1 MQQFNSFFKSKLG
14 TSTNANTNANTG
26 ASPALASGSETQQP
40 QRHESHDPVLTP
52 EDEAFLQTVTAESGP
67 TGQDAVP
74 VPVGEGDRDEP
85 PAGSADVQTQS
96 QDQTPKSPIEEFGKE
111 LGEQE
116 RRKSAAGLEP
126 SLSEDNN
133 AEKVMARTGESSRDN
148 GKGNENAKS
157 ERSKSPEKK
166 RRTWSM
172 IWKRSEKR
180 APQPQP
186 QSQIPETAPAT
197 SNDSTVSEQQREN
210 ADMTAILDKLNLAA
224 DNNRVFSISDET
236 QDLLRKFKLI
246 FKDLINGVP
255 TAYHDLEMLLTNGN
269 KQLQDTYS
277 NLPSFLQKLIEKLPE
292 KWTESIAPEMIAVAA
307 ERASRSGVNVDN
319 IGKAAAAANKM
330 GISVPSLKEL
340 VGKPAAIVG
349 MLRSIMAFLR
359 ARFPAMLGMNVLWSL
374 ALFILLFV
382 LWYCHKRGREVRLE
396 NERLVTEN
404 EIEKMNQESAEG
416 TAAETGM
423 GTETA
428 RPIRSTETLTTTAAQ
443 GASTSEIRKG
453 IKEAQEAREKK
464 TKAKTLAARE
474 QAQKEDKPGGIENE
488 PIKPTRSKSILSIFG
503 RSGSQN
509 SALSERK
516 IEPYPG
522 T

>member
-1 MQQFNSFFKSKLG
+1 MQQFNSFFKSKSG
-14 TSTNANTNANTG
+14 TSTNATTNASTR
-26 ASPALASGSETQQP
+26 AAPALEPVSETQQP
-40 QRHESHDPVLTP
+40 RRRESHDPVLTP
-52 EDEAFLQTVTAESGP
+52 EDEAFLQTLTAESAP

-74 VPVGEGDRDEP
+74 APVGDGDRDDEP
-85 PAGSADVQTQS
+85 VLSAGAQTQG

-126 SLSEDNN
+126 SLSGDNN
-133 AEKVMARTGESSRDN
+133 AEKVMARTGESSGDN
-148 GKGNENAKS
+148 EKGKENAKS

-166 RRTWSM
+166 RRPWSI
-172 IWKRSEKR
+172 IWKKSEKK
-180 APQPQP
+180 ASHPQRQP
-186 QSQIPETAPAT
+186 QIPETAPAT
-197 SNDSTVSEQQREN
+197 SNGSSEAEQQREN

-236 QDLLRKFKLI
+236 QELLRKFKLI

-292 KWTESIAPEMIAVAA
+292 KWTESLAPEMIAVAA

-359 ARFPAMLGMNVLWSL
+359 ARFPAVLGMNVLWSL

-396 NERLVTEN
+396 NERLVTEE

-416 TAAETGM
+416 TAAEIGI

-428 RPIRSTETLTTTAAQ
+428 PPIRSTETLTTTAAQ
-443 GASTSEIRKG
+443 GASASEVRRG
-453 IKEAQEAREKK
+453 IKEAQEAREK
-464 TKAKTLAARE
+464 TKAKALAAKE
-474 QAQKEDKPGGIENE
+474 QAQKGDKPSGIENE

-503 RSGSQN
+503 RSGSQG
-509 SALSERK
+509 SAVTERK

>member
-1 MQQFNSFFKSKLG
+1 MQQFNSFFRNKTGPSN
-14 TSTNANTNANTG
+14 NANNSANTE
-26 ASPALASGSETQQP
+26 ASPASASVSASRAQQS
-40 QRHESHDPVLTP
+40 QCRKSNDPVLTP
-52 EDEAFLQTVTAESGP
+52 EDEAFLQTVTAQSSSTVQDVVPGP
-67 TGQDAVP
+67 RD
-74 VPVGEGDRDEP
+74 GDEQLAW
-85 PAGSADVQTQS
+85 PAGADTRIQG
-96 QDQTPKSPIEEFGKE
+96 QTPTSPVEEFGRE

-116 RRKSAAGLEP
+116 RRLSAAGLEP
-126 SLSEDNN
+126 SLSGNN
-133 AEKVMARTGESSRDN
+133 SAENEVAKNGESSREN
-148 GKGNENAKS
+148 EKGKEGAKP
-157 ERSKSPEKK
+157 EKIKSPEKK
-166 RRTWSM
+166 RRPWSM
-172 IWKRSEKR
+172 IWKKSEKK

-186 QSQIPETAPAT
+186 QTPEIAPTT
-197 SNDSTVSEQQREN
+197 STNDSSVTEQQREN
-210 ADMTAILDKLNLAA
+210 ADITAILDKLNLAA

-292 KWTESIAPEMIAVAA
+292 KWTESLAPEMIAVAA

-319 IGKAAAAANKM
+319 LGKAAAAANKM

-359 ARFPAMLGMNVLWSL
+359 ARFPAALGMNVLWSL

-396 NERLVTEN
+396 NERLVTDE
-404 EIEKMNQESAEG
+404 EIEKMNQEPAEG
-416 TAAETGM
+416 TAAETG
-423 GTETA
+423 TA
-428 RPIRSTETLTTTAAQ
+428 PQIRSTETLTTTAAQ

-453 IKEAQEAREKK
+453 IKEAQKAREKR
-464 TKAKTLAARE
+464 TKAMALAAGE
-474 QAQKEDKPGGIENE
+474 QTQKEDKPGGAENE

-503 RSGSQN
+503 RSGSQS
-509 SALSERK
+509 SAPSERK
-516 IEPYPG
+516 VEPYPG

>member
-1 MQQFNSFFKSKLG
+1 MQQFNSFFKSKSS
-14 TSTNANTNANTG
+14 TSTNASTNANTE
-26 ASPALASGSETQQP
+26 ASPALASDSETQPP
-40 QRHESHDPVLTP
+40 QRRESQDPVLTP
-52 EDEAFLQTVTAESGP
+52 EDEAFLQTLTAESTP
-67 TGQDAVP
+67 AGQDAVP
-74 VPVGEGDRDEP
+74 APVGDGDRDEETALS
-85 PAGSADVQTQS
+85 AGVQTQS

-111 LGEQE
+111 MGEQE

-126 SLSEDNN
+126 SLSGDNN
-133 AEKVMARTGESSRDN
+133 AEKVMTRAGESSRDN
-148 GKGNENAKS
+148 EKGKESANL

-166 RRTWSM
+166 RRPWSM
-172 IWKRSEKR
+172 IWKRSEKK
-180 APQPQP
+180 ASQP
-186 QSQIPETAPAT
+186 QIPETALST
-197 SNDSTVSEQQREN
+197 SNDSSETEQQREN

-319 IGKAAAAANKM
+319 IGKAAAAANKL

-359 ARFPAMLGMNVLWSL
+359 ARFPAVLGMNVLWSL

-396 NERLVTEN
+396 NERLVTEG
-404 EIEKMNQESAEG
+404 EIEKMNQESTEG
-416 TAAETGM
+416 TAAQ
-423 GTETA
+423 TA
-428 RPIRSTETLTTTAAQ
+428 PPIRSTETLTTTAAH
-443 GASTSEIRKG
+443 GASASEVRQG

-464 TKAKTLAARE
+464 TKAKALAARE
-474 QAQKEDKPGGIENE
+474 QFRKGDKPGGIENE

>member
-1 MQQFNSFFKSKLG
+1 MQQFNSFFKSKSG
-14 TSTNANTNANTG
+14 ISTNASTNANTKAP
-26 ASPALASGSETQQP
+26 PALASVSETQKP
-40 QRHESHDPVLTP
+40 RRRESHDPVLTP
-52 EDEAFLQTVTAESGP
+52 EDEAFLQTLTAESAQ

-74 VPVGEGDRDEP
+74 APVGDGDRDEK
-85 PAGSADVQTQS
+85 PAWSAGVQAQG

-126 SLSEDNN
+126 SLSGDNN
-133 AEKVMARTGESSRDN
+133 AEKVMARTGGDN
-148 GKGNENAKS
+148 EKGKENAKS

-166 RRTWSM
+166 RRPWSM
-172 IWKRSEKR
+172 IWKKSEKK
-180 APQPQP
+180 ASQPQPQP
-186 QSQIPETAPAT
+186 QIPETAPAT
-197 SNDSTVSEQQREN
+197 SNDSSETEQQREN

-224 DNNRVFSISDET
+224 DNNRVFSISGET
-236 QDLLRKFKLI
+236 QELLRKFKLI

-359 ARFPAMLGMNVLWSL
+359 ARFPAVLGMNVLWSL

-396 NERLVTEN
+396 NERLVTEE

-428 RPIRSTETLTTTAAQ
+428 PPIRSTETLTTTAAQ
-443 GASTSEIRKG
+443 GASASEVRKG
-453 IKEAQEAREKK
+453 IKEAQEAKEKK
-464 TKAKTLAARE
+464 TKAKALAA
-474 QAQKEDKPGGIENE
+474 KEHTQNGDKPSGIENE

-503 RSGSQN
+503 RSGSQS